1 MVYNGEQ
8 KTIEQMLQIL
18 SEELKCPP
26 LLDYLPVILSVIAI
40 IISGI
45 TIFYEIKLNNT
56 NLQSIYFEQI
66 FGEYLKTKIPKVMGK
81 LDFDE
86 NGKLRREYREINKVF
101 MAMMRECGYFK
112 YAKNDFFHS
121 LCTKTQELDEYLV
134 ELAGK
139 TFLSRKEQDLI
150 KIEVHS
156 KVQDIVQLINRNYQH
171 F

>member
-1 MVYNGEQ
+1 
-8 KTIEQMLQIL
+8 
-18 SEELKCPP
+18 
-26 LLDYLPVILSVIAI
+26 
-40 IISGI
+40 
-45 TIFYEIKLNNT
+45 
-56 NLQSIYFEQI
+56 
-66 FGEYLKTKIPKVMGK
+66 
-81 LDFDE
+81 
-86 NGKLRREYREINKVF
+86 